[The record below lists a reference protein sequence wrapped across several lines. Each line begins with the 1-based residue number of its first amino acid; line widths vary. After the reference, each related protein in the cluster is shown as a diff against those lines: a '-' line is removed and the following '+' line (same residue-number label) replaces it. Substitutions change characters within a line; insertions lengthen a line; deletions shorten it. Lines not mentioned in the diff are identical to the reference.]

1 MTKTQNTLTALL
13 VLVAAGSA
21 NAQTAKP
28 AAPAAPAAAPAAKP
42 AAPTA
47 APAAATKPGAAP
59 AAAAA
64 PAAKPA
70 APPKPAPSKELE
82 AFMKPFEGS
91 WKCET
96 KFAANS
102 FGPGSPEMNAKSTV
116 KFKKDLDGFVYKGEY
131 EVKKQK
137 GFDMT
142 MKGVLYIG
150 FDPGS
155 MQVVATTVDNMGDI
169 GMGVGKITGDSLTYT
184 SEQYMMG
191 MKIKSRDTM
200 SSKGPKEA
208 FHKLEMDMG
217 KGFIAFGEDTC
228 KK

>member
-1 MTKTQNTLTALL
+1 
-13 VLVAAGSA
+13 
-21 NAQTAKP
+21 

-42 AAPTA
+42 AAAMA
-47 APAAATKPGAAP
+47 APAAGAKP
-59 AAAAA
+59 AAA
-64 PAAKPA
+64 PA
-70 APPKPAPSKELE
+70 APPKPTPSKELE

-155 MQVVATTVDNMGDI
+155 MQAVATTVDNMGGI
-169 GMGVGKITGDSLTYT
+169 AMGVGKITGDSLTYT

-191 MKIKSRDTM
+191 MKVKSRDTM

-208 FHKLEMDMG
+208 FHKIEMDMG
-217 KGFIAFGEDTC
+217 KGFMAFGEDTC